1 MKLVSFSVQNYRSI
15 AKANRIE
22 VGRSTVLVGPN
33 NEGKSNVLRALVT
46 AMEVLKTGSRPVIAK
61 GMRIHL
67 PFSLRG
73 GRQYD
78 WEEDFP
84 INLQSAK
91 PEGVSTFSLEFEL
104 DDEEIEAFRSE
115 VRSSLNGTLPI
126 QLELGRNSVT
136 FTVPKKGPGGKKL
149 SEKASLIA
157 NFVAQRIEFEYIPAI
172 RTAESSERIVN
183 SLVGKELAG
192 LEELPGYK
200 EALTKIMEIQQPVL
214 DKLSTSVHSTMK
226 AFLPAI
232 NSVRFEIAE
241 EQRALALRRSSR
253 IIVDDGTPTD
263 LEHKGD
269 GVQSL
274 AALALM
280 RHASEIGSK
289 GKSFVIA
296 IEEPESHLHPS
307 AIHVLRKVI
316 NELAQKYQV
325 VITTHSPLFVDRLNI
340 RSNILVNK
348 NRAVPA
354 KSVDQIRSI
363 LGVRASDNLRHAELV
378 LVVEGDEDKIA
389 IRALMRQY
397 SSQLADA
404 IDSGKLAFET
414 LAGGTNLSYVIGL
427 LRDALLCSFHCFLDD
442 DNCGRD
448 SYGKAK
454 IEGLVDDGDINL
466 STVPGMKDA
475 EIEDLYELGFYKD
488 LIWNQYKVLLDGN
501 AKFKTNKKKWSDRVC
516 DVFKA
521 SGKPWDASVEMA
533 IKAKLADL
541 VAANPTAALNQH
553 KRGVIDN
560 LAQTLLDKLGSLPTE
575 SGEASTSM
583 AS

>member
-46 AMEVLKTGSRPVIAK
+46 AMQVLRTGSRRVIAK
-61 GMRIHL
+61 GVRLLL

-73 GRQYD
+73 SRPYD

-84 INLQSAK
+84 INLQSTR
-91 PEGVSTFSLEFEL
+91 PDGVSTFSLEFEL
-104 DDEEIEAFRSE
+104 DDDEIEAFRSE
-115 VRSSLNGTLPI
+115 VHSNLNGTLPI

-136 FTVPKKGPGGKKL
+136 FTVPKKGPGGRKL

-172 RTAESSERIVN
+172 RTAESSERVVN
-183 SLVGKELAG
+183 SLVGKELAS
-192 LEELPGYK
+192 LEELPEYK
-200 EALTKIMEIQQPVL
+200 EAMTKIKELQQPVL
-214 DKLSTSVHSTMK
+214 DKLSESVQSTMVG
-226 AFLPAI
+226 FLPAI
-232 NSVRFEIAE
+232 RSVRFEIAE

-316 NELAQKYQV
+316 NELGQKYQV

-340 RSNILVNK
+340 PSNILVNH

-378 LVVEGDEDKIA
+378 LVVEGDEDKAA
-389 IRALMRQY
+389 IRALMRIY
-397 SSQLADA
+397 SPQLAGA

-427 LRDALLCSFHCFLDD
+427 LRDALLCGFHCFLDND
-442 DNCGRD
+442 DCGRK
-448 SYGKAK
+448 SYEKARL
-454 IEGLVDDGDINL
+454 EGLVDVGDVNFAG
-466 STVPGMKDA
+466 VPGMNDS
-475 EIEDLYELGFYKD
+475 EMEDLYDLAFYKD
-488 LIWNQYKVLLDGN
+488 LIWNQYKVSLEAN
-501 AKFKTNKKKWSDRVC
+501 AKFKTNKKKWSDRVG
-516 DVFKA
+516 DVFKT
-521 SGKPWDASVEMA
+521 SGKAWDASVEEG

-541 VAANPTAALNQH
+541 VAANPTAALHAQ

-560 LAQTLLDKLGSLPTE
+560 LAQTLLDKLANLPTE
-575 SGEASTSM
+575 
-583 AS
+583 

>member
-1 MKLVSFSVQNYRSI
+1 MELVSFSVENYRSI

-46 AMEVLKTGSRPVIAK
+46 AMEVLKTGSQPVMAK

-73 GRQYD
+73 RRQYD

-84 INLQSAK
+84 INVQRVK
-91 PEGVSTFSLEFEL
+91 PDGVSTFSLEFEL
-104 DDEEIEAFRSE
+104 DEDEIEAFRSE
-115 VRSSLNGTLPI
+115 VNSNLNGTLPI
-126 QLELGRNSVT
+126 QLQLGRNSVT
-136 FTVPKKGPGGKKL
+136 FTVPKKGPGGRKL

-172 RTAESSERIVN
+172 RTAESSERVVN
-183 SLVGKELAG
+183 SLVGKELAS
-192 LEELPGYK
+192 LEQLPEYK
-200 EALTKIMEIQQPVL
+200 EAMAKIRVLQQPVL
-214 DKLSTSVHSTMK
+214 DALSKSVHSTMVG
-226 AFLPAI
+226 FLPAI
-232 NSVRFEIAE
+232 RNVQFEIAE

-280 RHASEIGSK
+280 RHASEIGGK

-325 VITTHSPLFVDRLNI
+325 VITTHSPLFVDRSNI
-340 RSNILVNK
+340 RSNILVK
-348 NRAVPA
+348 DNRAVPA

-378 LVVEGDEDKIA
+378 LVVEGDEDKTA
-389 IRALMRQY
+389 IRRLMREY
-397 SSQLADA
+397 SPRLADA
-404 IDSGKLAFET
+404 IDGGKLAFET
-414 LAGGTNLSYVIGL
+414 LAGGTNLSYVISL
-427 LRDALLCSFHCFLDD
+427 LRDALLCSFHCFLDND
-442 DNCGRD
+442 DCGRD
-448 SYGKAK
+448 SYEKARV
-454 IEGLVDDGDINL
+454 EGLLDVGDVNFASVLGMDD
-466 STVPGMKDA
+466 S
-475 EIEDLYELGFYKD
+475 EIEDLYDLAFYKD
-488 LIWNQYKVLLDGN
+488 LIWNQYRVSLDTN
-501 AKFKTNKKKWSDRVC
+501 PKFKTNKKKWSDRVGG
-516 DVFKA
+516 VFKI
-521 SGKPWDASVEMA
+521 SGKAWDSSVKMEV
-533 IKAKLADL
+533 KAKIAEL
-541 VAANPTAALNQH
+541 VAANPKAALNAH

-560 LAQTLLDKLGSLPTE
+560 LGQTLLDKLGKLPAE
-575 SGEASTSM
+575 
-583 AS
+583 

>member
-46 AMEVLKTGSRPVIAK
+46 AMQVLRTGSRHVIAK
-61 GMRIHL
+61 GVRLLL

-73 GRQYD
+73 SRPYD

-84 INLQSAK
+84 INLQSTR
-91 PEGVSTFSLEFEL
+91 PDGVSTFSLEFEL
-104 DDEEIEAFRSE
+104 DDDEIEAFRSE
-115 VRSSLNGTLPI
+115 VHSNLNGTLPI

-136 FTVPKKGPGGKKL
+136 FTVPKKGPGGRKL

-172 RTAESSERIVN
+172 RTAESSERVVN
-183 SLVGKELAG
+183 SLVGKELAS
-192 LEELPGYK
+192 LEELPEYK
-200 EALTKIMEIQQPVL
+200 EAMTKIKELQQPVL
-214 DKLSTSVHSTMK
+214 DKLSESVQSTMVG
-226 AFLPAI
+226 FLPAI
-232 NSVRFEIAE
+232 RSVRFEIAE

-316 NELAQKYQV
+316 NELGQKYQV

-340 RSNILVNK
+340 PSNILVNH

-378 LVVEGDEDKIA
+378 LVVEGDEDKAA
-389 IRALMRQY
+389 IRALMRIY
-397 SSQLADA
+397 SPRLAGA

-427 LRDALLCSFHCFLDD
+427 LRDALLCGFHCFLDND
-442 DNCGRD
+442 DCGRK
-448 SYGKAK
+448 SYEKARL
-454 IEGLVDDGDINL
+454 EGLVDVGDVNFAG
-466 STVPGMKDA
+466 VPGMNDS
-475 EIEDLYELGFYKD
+475 EMEDLYDLAFYKD
-488 LIWNQYKVLLDGN
+488 LIWNQYKVALEAN
-501 AKFKTNKKKWSDRVC
+501 AKFKTNKKKWSDRVG
-516 DVFKA
+516 DVFKT
-521 SGKPWDASVEMA
+521 SGKPWDASVEEG

-541 VAANPTAALNQH
+541 VAANPAAALHAQ

-560 LAQTLLDKLGSLPTE
+560 LAQTLLDKLANLPTE
-575 SGEASTSM
+575 
-583 AS
+583 

>member
-46 AMEVLKTGSRPVIAK
+46 AMQVLRTGSRRVIAK
-61 GMRIHL
+61 GVRLLL

-73 GRQYD
+73 SRPYD

-84 INLQSAK
+84 INLQSTR
-91 PEGVSTFSLEFEL
+91 PDGVSTFSLEFEL
-104 DDEEIEAFRSE
+104 DDDEIEAFRSE
-115 VRSSLNGTLPI
+115 VHSNLNGTLPI

-136 FTVPKKGPGGKKL
+136 FTVPKKGPGGRKL

-172 RTAESSERIVN
+172 RTAESSERVVN
-183 SLVGKELAG
+183 SLVGKELAS
-192 LEELPGYK
+192 LEELPEYK
-200 EALTKIMEIQQPVL
+200 EAMTKIKELQQPVL
-214 DKLSTSVHSTMK
+214 DKLSESVQSTMVG
-226 AFLPAI
+226 FLPAI
-232 NSVRFEIAE
+232 RSVRFEIAE

-316 NELAQKYQV
+316 NELGQKYQV

-340 RSNILVNK
+340 PSNILVNH

-378 LVVEGDEDKIA
+378 LVVEGDEDKAA
-389 IRALMRQY
+389 IRALMRIY
-397 SSQLADA
+397 SPQLAGA

-427 LRDALLCSFHCFLDD
+427 LRDALLCGFHCFLDND
-442 DNCGRD
+442 DCGRK
-448 SYGKAK
+448 SYEKARL
-454 IEGLVDDGDINL
+454 EGLVDVGDVNFAG
-466 STVPGMKDA
+466 VPGMNDS
-475 EIEDLYELGFYKD
+475 EMEDLYHLAFYKD
-488 LIWNQYKVLLDGN
+488 LIWNQYKVSLEAN
-501 AKFKTNKKKWSDRVC
+501 AKFKTNKKKWSDRVG
-516 DVFKA
+516 DVFKT
-521 SGKPWDASVEMA
+521 SGKAWDASVEEG

-541 VAANPTAALNQH
+541 VAANPTAALHAQ

-560 LAQTLLDKLGSLPTE
+560 LAQTLLDKLANLPTE
-575 SGEASTSM
+575 
-583 AS
+583 

>member
-1 MKLVSFSVQNYRSI
+1 MELVSFSVENYRSI

-46 AMEVLKTGSRPVIAK
+46 AMEVLKTGSQPVTAK
-61 GMRIHL
+61 GMRIYL

-73 GRQYD
+73 RRQYD
-78 WEEDFP
+78 WESDFP
-84 INLQSAK
+84 INLQVVKAD
-91 PEGVSTFSLEFEL
+91 GVSTFSLEFEL
-104 DDEEIEAFRSE
+104 DEDEIEAFRSE
-115 VRSSLNGTLPI
+115 VNSNLNGTLPI
-126 QLELGRNSVT
+126 QLQLGRNSVT
-136 FTVPKKGPGGKKL
+136 FTVPKKGPGGRKL

-172 RTAESSERIVN
+172 RTAESSERVVN

-192 LEELPGYK
+192 LEQLPEYK
-200 EALTKIMEIQQPVL
+200 EALAKIKKLQQPVL
-214 DKLSTSVHSTMK
+214 DALSKSVHSTMVG
-226 AFLPAI
+226 FLPAI
-232 NSVRFEIAE
+232 RNVQFEIAE

-280 RHASEIGSK
+280 RHASEIGGK

-325 VITTHSPLFVDRLNI
+325 VITTHSPLFVDRSNI
-340 RSNILVNK
+340 RSNILVK
-348 NRAVPA
+348 DNRAVPA
-354 KSVDQIRSI
+354 KSIDQIRSI

-378 LVVEGDEDKIA
+378 VVVEGDEDKIA
-389 IRALMRQY
+389 IRALMREY
-397 SSQLADA
+397 SPRLADA
-404 IDSGKLAFET
+404 IDGGKLAFET

-427 LRDALLCSFHCFLDD
+427 LRDALLCGFHCFLDND
-442 DNCGRD
+442 DCGRD
-448 SYGKAK
+448 SYEKAK
-454 IEGLVDDGDINL
+454 LEGLVDVADVNFANVL
-466 STVPGMKDA
+466 GMENS
-475 EIEDLYELGFYKD
+475 EIEDLYDLPLYRD
-488 LIWNQYKVLLDGN
+488 LIWNQYKVSLDVN
-501 AKFKTNKKKWSDRVC
+501 AKFNTNKKKWSDRVAG
-516 DVFKA
+516 VFKV
-521 SGKPWDASVEMA
+521 SGKAWDDSVKTA
-533 IKAKLADL
+533 VKAKIAEL
-541 VAANPTAALNQH
+541 VAANPKNALNVH

-560 LAQTLLDKLGSLPTE
+560 LGQSLLDKLAKLPTE
-575 SGEASTSM
+575 
-583 AS
+583 